1 MSVDLVYTADEVFP
15 EFGLTDTVMVEVS
28 MFLSGKTKIDFGFDN
43 CE

>member
-15 EFGLTDTVMVEVS
+15 GFGLTDTVMVEVS
-28 MFLSGKTKIDFGFDN
+28 TLLSGKIKTDFGFDN